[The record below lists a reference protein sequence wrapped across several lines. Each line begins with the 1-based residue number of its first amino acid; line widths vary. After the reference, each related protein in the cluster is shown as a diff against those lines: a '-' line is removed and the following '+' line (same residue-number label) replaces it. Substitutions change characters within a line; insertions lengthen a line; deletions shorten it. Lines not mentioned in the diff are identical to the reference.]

1 MEIARVRIINL
12 ETVVAKY
19 FEYKKEEDKFK
30 KFLDKQAEKNAKD
43 GTGDSVRDNKQQK
56 VSKSG

>member
-1 MEIARVRIINL
+1 MEIQRERQNRL
-12 ETVVAKY
+12 EVILSEYIA
-19 FEYKKEEDKFK
+19 YKKDDKKFK
-30 KFLDKQAEKNAKD
+30 GYMDKRAAEIAKD